1 LPCEHIPVGAKEL
14 DERVF
19 LFRVQTSPDDDFLVR
34 ILQPQVDALCFF
46 YRLDVVVAWLCSWY
60 WRLHGRRE
68 YLDFLTTGFYLLIFS
83 CG

>member
-1 LPCEHIPVGAKEL
+1 LPCEHIPVGAKEP

-46 YRLDVVVAWLCSWY
+46 CRLDVVVAWLCSRY

-68 YLDFLTTGFYLLIFS
+68 YSDFLTTGFYLLIFS
-83 CG
+83 YG